1 MMLMDDDSVRS
12 ESLECTDVT
21 VPTIISGAINEP
33 VSHFGQTPAFVTRN
47 GKNGWKNTLE
57 AAINKSQYRPS
68 YFTWCIMCDKD
79 FELDNLSVDA
89 SSTM

>member
-33 VSHFGQTPAFVTRN
+33 VSHFGQTHEMVKTAE
-47 GKNGWKNTLE
+47 KILLKQL
-57 AAINKSQYRPS
+57 
-68 YFTWCIMCDKD
+68 
-79 FELDNLSVDA
+79 
-89 SSTM
+89 